1 MQYRHEVKH
10 EISYSD
16 LLSLRQRLKAV
27 MKPDVHAV
35 NGSTV
40 IRSLYFDNITDEA
53 LKDKING
60 VGKREKFRLRYYNDD
75 LSFIRLE
82 KKSKINNLC
91 VKQSS
96 VLTCEETLSIINGDI
111 GFLKDSKNRLCTEF
125 YSKLKSG
132 GLRPKAVVEYRRE
145 PYTFPVSNVRVTIDY
160 DIRTGMKSSEFLNPS
175 GVTIPVPDNPVI
187 LEVKWDNF
195 LPDIIKEAV
204 ALKNRR
210 SGAYSKY
217 AASRSYN

>member
-1 MQYRHEVKH
+1 
-10 EISYSD
+10 
-16 LLSLRQRLKAV
+16 
-27 MKPDVHAV
+27 MKPDVHAI

-40 IRSLYFDNITDEA
+40 IRSLYFDNLTDEA

-60 VGKREKFRLRYYNDD
+60 VGKREKFRIRYYNDD

-91 VKQSS
+91 IKQSS
-96 VLTCEETLSIINGDI
+96 VLTYEEAFSIIKGDI
-111 GFLKDSKNRLCTEF
+111 GFLKNSKDSLRTEF

-132 GLRPKAVVEYRRE
+132 GLKPKAVVEYRRE

-160 DIRTGMKSSEFLNPS
+160 DIRTGMKPSEFLDYRS
-175 GVTIPVPDNPVI
+175 VTIPVPDNPVI

-210 SGAYSKY
+210 SEAFSKY

>member
-60 VGKREKFRLRYYNDD
+60 VGKREKFRIRYYNDD

-91 VKQSS
+91 VKQAS
-96 VLTCEETLSIINGDI
+96 VLTYEEALSVINGDI
-111 GFLKDSKNRLCTEF
+111 GFLKNSKDRLRTEF

-132 GLRPKAVVEYRRE
+132 GLKPKAVVEYRRE

-160 DIRTGMKSSEFLNPS
+160 DIRTGVKPSEFLNPLS
-175 GVTIPVPDNPVI
+175 VTIPVPDNPVI

-204 ALKNRR
+204 ALKSRR
-210 SGAYSKY
+210 SGAFSKY

>member
-1 MQYRHEVKH
+1 
-10 EISYSD
+10 
-16 LLSLRQRLKAV
+16 
-27 MKPDVHAV
+27 MKPDVYAID
-35 NGSTV
+35 GSTL

-60 VGKREKFRLRYYNDD
+60 VGKREKFRIRYYNDD

-96 VLTCEETLSIINGDI
+96 VLTYEEALSVIKDDI
-111 GFLKDSKNRLCTEF
+111 GFLKDSGDRLRTEF

-132 GLRPKAVVEYRRE
+132 GLMPKAVVEYRRE
-145 PYTFPVSNVRVTIDY
+145 PYTFPASNVRVTIDY
-160 DIRTGMKSSEFLNPS
+160 DIKTGIKPSEFLDPS
-175 GVTIPVPDNPVI
+175 AVTIPVPDKPVI

-195 LPDIIKEAV
+195 LPDIVKEAV
-204 ALKNRR
+204 ALKGRR
-210 SGAYSKY
+210 SGAFSKY
-217 AASRSYN
+217 AAARSYN